1 MDVKRLELLR
11 ELAERGTVGA
21 VADAMHVTPSAVSQQ
36 LKVLEKE
43 AGYTL
48 IEPAGRGVSLTV
60 AGQALAQTATEIAV
74 AIERAEGQWRE
85 FMKRPAGKVT
95 LTTFPTGGEML
106 LPGVL
111 TRLAEMPDVE
121 LICSDEDGITTDFV
135 DLTPD
140 FDIVLA
146 DSPTT
151 SSTWHE
157 RGLQVIPLISEPL
170 DVALP
175 EGHPLARKTSLSP
188 KDVVGEMW
196 IGVPNDYPFD
206 RVLSQV
212 VAATGE
218 PVQIAQRIADNG
230 IVEALVAAGHG
241 IAILPRFTTREH
253 GNGLVTRPLV
263 GIRAKR
269 EISALL
275 RPDRFERP
283 SVRLVV
289 QALRAEARAVSDA
302 HQSV

>member
-1 MDVKRLELLR
+1 MDVYRLSLLR

-21 VADAMHVTPSAVSQQ
+21 VADAMKVTPSAVSQQ
-36 LKVLEKE
+36 LKVLERE

-48 IEPAGRGVSLTV
+48 VEPAGRGVALTA
-60 AGQALAQTATEIAV
+60 AGRTLAQTATEIAV
-74 AIERAEGQWRE
+74 AIERAEGRWRE
-85 FMKRPAGKVT
+85 YMERPAGTVRVA
-95 LTTFPTGGEML
+95 TFPTGGEML

-111 TRLAEMPDVE
+111 SRMADEPEVE
-121 LICSDEDGITTDFV
+121 LICSDEDSVMIDFG

-140 FDIVLA
+140 YDIVIA

-151 SSTWHE
+151 AASWHD
-157 RGLQVIPLISEPL
+157 RGLQVVPLMSEPL

-175 EGHPLARKTSLSP
+175 EGHPLAHKASLSP
-188 KDVVGEMW
+188 RDVVGETW
-196 IGVPNDYPFD
+196 IGVPHDYPFD

-218 PVQIAQRIADNG
+218 PVRIAQRISDNG
-230 IVEALVAAGHG
+230 IVEALVAGGHG

-269 EISALL
+269 EIAALL

-283 SVRLVV
+283 SVRVVV
-289 QALRAEARAVSDA
+289 QALRDEARAVA
-302 HQSV
+302 ELHQGT

>member
-1 MDVKRLELLR
+1 
-11 ELAERGTVGA
+11 
-21 VADAMHVTPSAVSQQ
+21 
-36 LKVLEKE
+36 
-43 AGYTL
+43 
-48 IEPAGRGVSLTV
+48 
-60 AGQALAQTATEIAV
+60 
-74 AIERAEGQWRE
+74 
-85 FMKRPAGKVT
+85 MKRPAGKVT

-111 TRLAEMPDVE
+111 TRLADMPDVE

-135 DLTPD
+135 ELTPD

-175 EGHPLARKTSLSP
+175 EGHPLAKKTSLSP

-196 IGVPNDYPFD
+196 IGVPHDYPFD

-218 PVQIAQRIADNG
+218 PVRIAQRISDNG
-230 IVEALVAAGHG
+230 IVEALVAGGHG

-263 GIRAKR
+263 GIRARR

-289 QALRAEARAVSDA
+289 QALRDEARAVSDA
-302 HQSV
+302 HQSI